1 MFATIASSLADLFC
15 HPSVRGN
22 IYLQDLKAWPDIMII
37 TVFLI
42 HSSFV
47 ATNGSFG
54 LIQSHLCLD
63 YKNLLT
69 LEEGFSKTMARETPR
84 TTKMRSRSNTGPAR
98 QGRAALSSHRTKTT

>member
-1 MFATIASSLADLFC
+1 MVATIASSLADLFG

-37 TVFLI
+37 AVFLI
-42 HSSFV
+42 HNSV

-54 LIQSHLCLD
+54 LIQSHLCLV

-69 LEEGFSKTMARETPR
+69 IEEGFSKTTARELGLR
-84 TTKMRSRSNTGPAR
+84 GKAAQHFLVTTELEYERI
-98 QGRAALSSHRTKTT
+98 

>member
-1 MFATIASSLADLFC
+1 MVATIAYSLADLFRQS
-15 HPSVRGN
+15 SVGGN

-37 TVFLI
+37 AVFLI
-42 HSSFV
+42 HSSV

-69 LEEGFSKTMARETPR
+69 LEEGFSKTTARETPR
-84 TTKMRSRSNTGPAR
+84 TTKMLSRSNTGPAR
-98 QGRAALSSHRTKTT
+98 QGRAALSSH

>member
-1 MFATIASSLADLFC
+1 MVATIASSLADLFG

-37 TVFLI
+37 AVFLI
-42 HSSFV
+42 HSSV

-54 LIQSHLCLD
+54 LIQSHLRLD

-69 LEEGFSKTMARETPR
+69 LEEGFSKTTARETPR
-84 TTKMRSRSNTGPAR
+84 TTKMLSRSNTGPAR